1 MHHEEQINE
10 QKCDENETADEDVW
24 SESEHG
30 FVAGKVRGRNVSV
43 LVIVLMHAHSLVA
56 NSALYDR
63 SFEIPTKKALFPQKY
78 SP

>member
-30 FVAGKVRGRNVSV
+30 FVAGEVRRRNMFV
-43 LVIVLMHAHSLVA
+43 LVLVSMHAYSLAA
-56 NSALYDR
+56 NEALYG
-63 SFEIPTKKALFPQKY
+63 
-78 SP
+78 